1 MKLLKFT
8 KFVNSLYPHEI
19 EYLNSIAK
27 FQDTDRINILKRIS
41 TNIHLHGAGLG
52 YDITIDKRKY
62 SSIMKWIQINLDKID
77 VDIFFYWMLELDR
90 KIHFDN
96 IRFEDEK
103 KLLHYLKIIKP
114 SSYYFIRFF
123 EIVISYRDFILIR
136 NKTENYSSIINF
148 IKTNQ
153 YLYDESQK
161 RNKALNIAAT
171 KIMKNNNIDEIQDSG
186 KWEVLLKRITLNI
199 KIDGFTRYK
208 ALIRL
213 SFLYYHNKEYAKL
226 KNVLE
231 SFDIELKTSAF
242 YSKRILA
249 NYYNNVAILYR
260 KMHNYEFSRTYGY
273 YAIKQENTD
282 FLRYTNNLCSVLLK
296 LKKDDEALKLMKGI
310 PPDIRKTASAYN
322 RTRFMSFYMNSL
334 FRNNKLKEA
343 FVIGE
348 RYIENSYKEI
358 INHSWDMFFSSY
370 FQILIHLENYTKIQ
384 SIEKKFNLLNIGK
397 YKREKGKYL
406 PKIHWYYLLAQFED
420 GKIGYTKFQDN
431 LIFSI
436 KTLKNNNFDTE
447 KIDTLLS
454 EVSLFCPN
462 LIKEVKKK
470 SLKI

>member
-41 TNIHLHGAGLG
+41 KNIYLHGEGLG

-62 SSIMKWIQINLDKID
+62 SSIIKWIQINLDKID
-77 VDIFFYWMLELDR
+77 VDVFFYWVLELDR

-103 KLLHYLKIIKP
+103 KLLHYLKIITP

-153 YLYDESQK
+153 NLYDESKK
-161 RNKALNIAAT
+161 RNEALNIAAT
-171 KIMKNNNIDEIQDSG
+171 KIMHNNDDEIQDSG
-186 KWEVLLKRITLNI
+186 KWEELLKRITLNI
-199 KIDGFTRYK
+199 KTDGFTRYK

-213 SFLYYHNKEYAKL
+213 SFLYYHTKEYAKL

-231 SFDIELKTSAF
+231 SFDKELKTSAF

-282 FLRYTNNLCSVLLK
+282 FLRYTNNLCSVLLMHG
-296 LKKDDEALKLMKGI
+296 KDYEALKLMKGI
-310 PPDIRKTASAYN
+310 PNDIRTTASAYN
-322 RTRFMSFYMNSL
+322 RTRFMSLYMNSL
-334 FRNNKLKEA
+334 YRNNKPKEA

-348 RYIENSYKEI
+348 RYIENHYKEI

-370 FQILIHLENYTKIQ
+370 FQILIHLENFNKIL
-384 SIEKKFNLLNIGK
+384 SIEKKFNLLNIVK
-397 YKREKGKYL
+397 YKRERGKYL
-406 PKIHWYYLLAQFED
+406 PNIYWYCLLAQFEN
-420 GKIGYTKFQDN
+420 GKIGFTKFQDN
-431 LIFSI
+431 LISSI
-436 KTLKNNNFDTE
+436 TTLKNNKFDIKE
-447 KIDTLLS
+447 IDSLLS
-454 EVSLFCPN
+454 EISLFCPS

-470 SLKI
+470 TA